1 MNIHCDSLSSLWSQK
16 VCLVMIRASYLAN
29 IMTIC
34 NMKIQSTMFLA
45 YMSRYKMSSIS
56 ASTWT
61 TLITFRQCRNTKAVD
76 LTLFPYLEVVLTLIY
91 NGFRGPVRS
100 FHAPF
105 ISNISDCKLMYVLEF
120 DTGHR
125 TRTWSQELRAPQICF
140 RFCFDCFPCNEN
152 VTGSSLSPKT
162 YKSWIF
168 FPRGRFSG
176 GSH

>member
-1 MNIHCDSLSSLWSQK
+1 MVPNKTKYFMLWLFNSLFDLLEPWIDKDEERFNQLFAK
-16 VCLVMIRASYLAN
+16 VIIWKRLPLLELLSEPKSMPFLSIIRGYFLAN
-29 IMTIC
+29 IMTNC
-34 NMKIQSTMFLA
+34 NLKIQSMMFLA

-105 ISNISDCKLMYVLEF
+105 SKKTKSSIYVNFLVSYYRKF
-120 DTGHR
+120 AN
-125 TRTWSQELRAPQICF
+125 S
-140 RFCFDCFPCNEN
+140 
-152 VTGSSLSPKT
+152 
-162 YKSWIF
+162 
-168 FPRGRFSG
+168 
-176 GSH
+176 

>member
-1 MNIHCDSLSSLWSQK
+1 
-16 VCLVMIRASYLAN
+16 
-29 IMTIC
+29 
-34 NMKIQSTMFLA
+34 MFLA

-105 ISNISDCKLMYVLEF
+105 PKKRNLSIDYIW
-120 DTGHR
+120 
-125 TRTWSQELRAPQICF
+125 TRR
-140 RFCFDCFPCNEN
+140 
-152 VTGSSLSPKT
+152 K
-162 YKSWIF
+162 
-168 FPRGRFSG
+168 
-176 GSH
+176 